1 LRAILG
7 LLRRWGYAGEWSL
20 TPAGQRLRFI
30 YNELDLL
37 VAEALEQGCFD
48 GLEPAEAGAL
58 ASLFTFEPRGDA
70 ALEPWA
76 TRRLEERASRIENL
90 WMRLA
95 ADEDAAGLPGSRPPE
110 AGFSAIAYRWGRGA
124 SLDDLFG
131 EEGGGVGDFVRNCR
145 QLIDLLRQMAE
156 AAPALGPVL
165 TAAAAALDRGVVAA
179 TGAV

>member
-1 LRAILG
+1 M
-7 LLRRWGYAGEWSL
+7 
-20 TPAGQRLRFI
+20 
-30 YNELDLL
+30 
-37 VAEALEQGCFD
+37 AEALVQGCFD

-70 ALEPWA
+70 SLQPWP
-76 TRRLEERASRIENL
+76 TRRLEERASRVETL

-95 ADEDAAGLPGSRPPE
+95 ADEDAAGIPGSRPPE
-110 AGFSAIAYRWGRGA
+110 AGFAAIAYRWGRGA

-156 AAPALGPVL
+156 AAPALGPGL